1 MNDVM
6 TVAAY
11 ICDRYQREYDE
22 KIDEMKLHKLM
33 YFAQRESLIR
43 TGEPLFQADFYGWRF
58 GPVLKEIRAPYKED
72 SFAPGVTNDDLGGDK
87 AILDEIFRDYAPK
100 DAWSL
105 SRLSHGEICWKR
117 SRKGVS
123 PYDSSDNMI
132 PLDDIRLD
140 ADRVRERREQLKALD
155 LTDGL

>member
-1 MNDVM
+1 MKDMM

-11 ICDRYQREYDE
+11 IYDRYQREFNE
-22 KIDEMKLHKLM
+22 KIDEMKLQKLM

-43 TGEPLFQADFYGWRF
+43 TGEPLFEGDFYGWRF
-58 GPVLKEIRAPYKED
+58 GPVLKELRTPYKEEA
-72 SFAPGVTNDDLGGDK
+72 FASGVTDADMDGEMEV
-87 AILDEIFRDYAPK
+87 LDEVFKAYAHK

-117 SRKGVS
+117 SRKGIAPS
-123 PYDSSDNMI
+123 ESSDNMI

-140 ADRVRERREQLKALD
+140 AQRMKERRELL
-155 LTDGL
+155 GGF

>member
-1 MNDVM
+1 MKDMM

-11 ICDRYQREYDE
+11 IYDRYQRDFDE
-22 KIDEMKLHKLM
+22 KIDEMKLQKLM

-43 TGEPLFQADFYGWRF
+43 TGEPLFEGDFYGWRF
-58 GPVLKEIRAPYKED
+58 GPVLKELRTPYKEE
-72 SFAPGVTNDDLGGDK
+72 SFATGVTDADMDG
-87 AILDEIFRDYAPK
+87 AMEVLDEVFDAYAHK

-140 ADRVRERREQLKALD
+140 AQRMKERREMFGQL
-155 LTDGL
+155 

>member
-1 MNDVM
+1 MKDVL

-11 ICDRYQREYDE
+11 ICGRYERENHE

-33 YFAQRESLIR
+33 YFAQRESLIA
-43 TGEPLFQADFYGWRF
+43 TGEALFEANFYGWRF
-58 GPVLKEIRAPYKED
+58 GPILKEIRTPYKEG
-72 SFAPGVTNDDLGGDK
+72 SFDNGIPEEIQGAEEE
-87 AILDEIFRDYAPK
+87 ILDRVFKDYAGK

-117 SRKGVS
+117 SRKGIS
-123 PYDSSDNMI
+123 PYDNSDNMI

-140 ADRVRERREQLKALD
+140 AQRMKERREFF
-155 LTDGL
+155 GEM

>member
-1 MNDVM
+1 MKDMV

-11 ICDRYQREYDE
+11 IYGRYQREYNE
-22 KIDEMKLHKLM
+22 KIDEMKLQKLM

-43 TGEPLFQADFYGWRF
+43 TGEPMFEGDFYGWRF
-58 GPVLKEIRAPYKED
+58 GPVLKELRTPYKDESVSPD
-72 SFAPGVTNDDLGGDK
+72 VTDADMEGALKSLNEVFK
-87 AILDEIFRDYAPK
+87 AYAPK
-100 DAWSL
+100 DSWSL

-140 ADRVRERREQLKALD
+140 AQRMKDRRELFGQM
-155 LTDGL
+155 

>member
-1 MNDVM
+1 MNEMM

-11 ICDRYQREYDE
+11 IYSRYQREFNE

-43 TGEPLFQADFYGWRF
+43 TDEPLFQGDFYGWRF
-58 GPVLKEIRAPYKED
+58 GPVLKELRAPYKEE
-72 SFAPGVTNDDLGGDK
+72 SFASDVSDEDMAADK
-87 AILDEIFRDYAPK
+87 KVLDEVFKAYAHK

-123 PYDSSDNMI
+123 PYESSDNMI

-140 ADRVRERREQLKALD
+140 AQRMRERREMFGQM
-155 LTDGL
+155 

>member
-1 MNDVM
+1 MKDMM

-11 ICDRYQREYDE
+11 IYDRYQRDFDE
-22 KIDEMKLHKLM
+22 KIDEMKLQKLM

-43 TGEPLFQADFYGWRF
+43 TGEPLFEGDFYGWRF
-58 GPVLKEIRAPYKED
+58 GPVLKELRVPYKEAA
-72 SFAPGVTNDDLGGDK
+72 FASGVTDETMGDDK
-87 AILDEIFRDYAPK
+87 ATLDEVFKAYAPK

-140 ADRVRERREQLKALD
+140 AQRMKERREMFGQL
-155 LTDGL
+155 

>member
-11 ICDRYQREYDE
+11 IYSRYQRDFHE
-22 KIDEMKLHKLM
+22 KIDEMKLQKLM

-58 GPVLKEIRAPYKED
+58 GPVLKELRTPYKEE
-72 SFAPGVTNDDLGGDK
+72 SFAADVTDEAMGGDK
-87 AILDEIFRDYAPK
+87 AILDEIFKSYAPR

-117 SRKGVS
+117 SRKGIAPS
-123 PYDSSDNMI
+123 ESSDNLI

-140 ADRVRERREQLKALD
+140 AQRMKDRREMFGSL
-155 LTDGL
+155 

>member
-1 MNDVM
+1 MKDMM

-11 ICDRYQREYDE
+11 IYDRYQRDFDE
-22 KIDEMKLHKLM
+22 KIDEMKLQKLM

-43 TGEPLFQADFYGWRF
+43 TGEPLFQGDFYGWRF
-58 GPVLKEIRAPYKED
+58 GPVLKELRTPYKEEAFD
-72 SFAPGVTNDDLGGDK
+72 TGVTDADMADEMEV
-87 AILDEIFRDYAPK
+87 LDEVFDAYAHK

-140 ADRVRERREQLKALD
+140 AQRMKERREMFGQL
-155 LTDGL
+155 

>member
-1 MNDVM
+1 MKDMM

-11 ICDRYQREYDE
+11 IYGRYQREYNE
-22 KIDEMKLHKLM
+22 KIDEMKLQKLM

-43 TGEPLFQADFYGWRF
+43 TGEPMFEGDFYGWRF
-58 GPVLKEIRAPYKED
+58 GPVLKELRTPYKDE
-72 SFAPGVTNDDLGGDK
+72 SFSPDVTDADLEGALESLNEVFK
-87 AILDEIFRDYAPK
+87 AYAPK
-100 DAWSL
+100 DSWSL

-140 ADRVRERREQLKALD
+140 AQRMKDRRELFGQM
-155 LTDGL
+155 

>member
-1 MNDVM
+1 MKDMM

-11 ICDRYQREYDE
+11 IYDRYQNEYEE
-22 KIDEMKLHKLM
+22 KIDEMKLQKLM

-43 TGEPLFQADFYGWRF
+43 TGEPLFEGDFYGWRF
-58 GPVLKEIRAPYKED
+58 GPVLKELRAPYKEE
-72 SFAPGVTNDDLGGDK
+72 SFASDVSDEDMAADK
-87 AILDEIFRDYAPK
+87 KVLDEVFKAYAHK

-140 ADRVRERREQLKALD
+140 AQRMRERREMFGQM
-155 LTDGL
+155 

>member
-1 MNDVM
+1 MNDMM

-11 ICDRYQREYDE
+11 ICSRYQREFDE

-43 TGEPLFQADFYGWRF
+43 TGEPLFQGDFYGWRF
-58 GPVLKEIRAPYKED
+58 GPVLKELRTPYKED
-72 SFAPGVTNDDLGGDK
+72 GFRTDVTDEAMGDDK
-87 AILDEIFRDYAPK
+87 EVLDLIFRDYAPK
-100 DAWSL
+100 DSWSL

-117 SRKGVS
+117 ARKGIS

-140 ADRVRERREQLKALD
+140 AQRMIERRAMF
-155 LTDGL
+155 GGA

>member
-1 MNDVM
+1 MKDVM

-11 ICDRYQREYDE
+11 ICGRYQRENNE

-43 TGEPLFQADFYGWRF
+43 SDKPLFQADFYGWRF
-58 GPVLKEIRAPYKED
+58 GPVLKELRTPYKEAA
-72 SFAPGVTNDDLGGDK
+72 FASGVTDETMGDDK
-87 AILDEIFRDYAPK
+87 ATLDEVFKAYAPK

-117 SRKGVS
+117 SRKGIAPS
-123 PYDSSDNMI
+123 ESSDNMI

-140 ADRVRERREQLKALD
+140 AQRMKERRELL
-155 LTDGL
+155 GGF

>member
-1 MNDVM
+1 MKDMM

-11 ICDRYQREYDE
+11 IYDRYQRDFDE
-22 KIDEMKLHKLM
+22 KIDEMKLQKLM

-43 TGEPLFQADFYGWRF
+43 TGEPLFQGDFYGWRF
-58 GPVLKEIRAPYKED
+58 GPVLKELRTPYKEE
-72 SFAPGVTNDDLGGDK
+72 SFATGVTDADMADEMEV
-87 AILDEIFRDYAPK
+87 LDEVFKDYAHK

-140 ADRVRERREQLKALD
+140 AQRMKERREMFGQL
-155 LTDGL
+155 

>member
-1 MNDVM
+1 MNDMM

-11 ICDRYQREYDE
+11 IYSRYQREFNE
-22 KIDEMKLHKLM
+22 KIDEMKLQKLM

-43 TGEPLFQADFYGWRF
+43 TGEPLFEGDFYGWRF
-58 GPVLKEIRAPYKED
+58 GPVLKELRTPYKEE
-72 SFAPGVTNDDLGGDK
+72 SFDPDVTDEDMAADK
-87 AILDEIFRDYAPK
+87 EVLDEVFKAYASK
-100 DAWSL
+100 DSWSL

-132 PLDDIRLD
+132 PLDDIRQD
-140 ADRVRERREQLKALD
+140 AQRMKERRELFGQI
-155 LTDGL
+155 

>member
-1 MNDVM
+1 MKDMM

-11 ICDRYQREYDE
+11 IYDRYQRDFDE
-22 KIDEMKLHKLM
+22 KIDEMKLQKLM

-43 TGEPLFQADFYGWRF
+43 TGEPLFEGDFYGWRF
-58 GPVLKEIRAPYKED
+58 GPVLKELRTPYKEEA
-72 SFAPGVTNDDLGGDK
+72 FAAGVTDADMADEMEV
-87 AILDEIFRDYAPK
+87 LDEVFKDYAHK

-140 ADRVRERREQLKALD
+140 AQRMRERREMFGQL
-155 LTDGL
+155 

>member
-1 MNDVM
+1 MKDMM
-6 TVAAY
+6 TVAGY
-11 ICDRYQREYDE
+11 IYDRYQRDFGE

-43 TGEPLFQADFYGWRF
+43 TDEPLFEGDFYGWRF
-58 GPVLKEIRAPYKED
+58 GPVLKELRTPYKEE
-72 SFAPGVTNDDLGGDK
+72 SFAAVGDDAMDGDK
-87 AILDEIFRDYAPK
+87 AILDEIFKAYAYK

-140 ADRVRERREQLKALD
+140 AQRMRERREMFGQL
-155 LTDGL
+155 